1 MSADEERLQELE
13 EEAARLLERK
23 GELSKRVENRRNE
36 RDRLNE
42 SVKTIRSSALSE
54 KELRDQSN
62 QKVAEIKRKVEELRR
77 QLDEKRRM
85 LNQLEKE
92 MGEGMGRLPPRSRL
106 EQDLQR
112 IEWELSTTPT
122 LEIQEREDRLVER
135 ARETRSTLEEHGRLE
150 ALNDKRLITIADSKA
165 LEMEIRQS
173 REEMQSI
180 RDEGQEHHQMMLQ
193 LFEKADGEREKAN
206 EAHTGFLES
215 VSAIREID
223 SELDMVMVEMRE
235 LRLRLRKV
243 DRLEALKRETSI
255 EEMKRELVAEAR
267 RKLEAGEKLSLEE
280 LKLIYGEGK
289 E

>member
-13 EEAARLLERK
+13 EEADRLLERK
-23 GELSKRVENRRNE
+23 GELSKRAENRKNE

-42 SVKTIRSSALSE
+42 FVKSIRSSALAE
-54 KELRDQSN
+54 KELRDQFN
-62 QKVAEIKRKVEELRR
+62 QKVAEIKKIAEELYC

-122 LEIQEREDRLVER
+122 LEIQEREAQLVER
-135 ARETRSTLEEHGRLE
+135 ASEIRRTLEEHGRLE
-150 ALNDKRLITIADSKA
+150 ALKVKRLMTIADSKA

-193 LFEKADGEREKAN
+193 LFEKADSERERAN
-206 EAHTGFLES
+206 EAHKNFLES
-215 VSAIREID
+215 VSAIRGID
-223 SELDMVMVEMRE
+223 SELDTVMAEMRE

-243 DRLEALKRETSI
+243 DRLEAMKKETSI
-255 EEMKRELVAEAR
+255 EEMRRELVAEAR

-280 LKLIYGEGK
+280 LKLIYGEG
-289 E
+289 EE

>member
-36 RDRLNE
+36 RDHLNE

>member
-280 LKLIYGEGK
+280 LKLIYGERK